1 MTPDPL
7 RVALARILRDHLWLS
22 AAPWPTGA
30 DALWPDRLAT
40 RILSDPR
47 AALAQPTPPLDVLR
61 CVKCGGT
68 DISTRWDG
76 NKYDCTWSSR
86 RDPGTQDGK
95 EHLHRHCRN
104 CSYGWGDPVAALSE
118 PKP

>member
-1 MTPDPL
+1 MTTPDPL
-7 RVALARILRDHLWLS
+7 R
-22 AAPWPTGA
+22 
-30 DALWPDRLAT
+30 DALVLDYLDLIAERLVRAGGQEAGAPQRRLT
-40 RILSDPR
+40 DIREAR
-47 AALAQPTPPLDVLR
+47 AALAAQPIPPPLDAFR

-68 DISTRWDG
+68 DISTRWDATWT
-76 NKYDCTWSSR
+76 DCTWSSR
-86 RDPGTQDGK
+86 RDPGNQG